1 MDTTNT
7 AAETAVETLVV
18 GPISEDLAS
27 VLTRGIPNANCG
39 ALVRLAGY
47 QFRADGKLYA
57 GPTGAVQAVVC
68 WGYHAHDDND
78 MTMSWGIK
86 RFV

>member
-1 MDTTNT
+1 MATT
-7 AAETAVETLVV
+7 APETLTV
-18 GPISEDLAS
+18 GPISEELA
-27 VLTRGIPNANCG
+27 LAMTRGAKNASCG
-39 ALVRLAGY
+39 GLVLLAGF

-57 GPTGAVQAVVC
+57 GPAGAVQAYVC
-68 WGYHAHDDND
+68 WGYHAAAEDD